1 VEELLKDM
9 DLDVAVEENVFTL
22 LSKPLQ
28 KAVKEKG
35 FVKPTEAQRKAIP
48 LILKGENVL
57 LIAPTAY
64 GKTESAVLPVLD
76 HVISMGDRDRG
87 IKVLYITPLRALNR
101 DMLDRLTW
109 WCGKLGINVS
119 VRHGDTDVKERS
131 LQAKSPPT
139 MLITTPETLQ
149 AIIPGRVMKRH
160 LSEVRHV
167 IVDEVHELADSKR
180 GSQLSLALERLRGM
194 AEEEFQVIGLS
205 ATIGTP
211 EQVAR
216 FLVGVGR
223 DVKIVRIPVGR
234 RSRLKVLYPEPTGE
248 DRELAL
254 KLYTHPEVAARLK
267 LMEKLIN
274 SHNSV
279 LLFTNTRSI
288 AEVLASRFRVWDID
302 FPISIHHGSLAK
314 PARVTAETG
323 LKSGKLKGIVCTS
336 SLELGIDIGAV
347 DYTIQYMSPRQ
358 VTRLIQRLGR
368 SGHKVDLIA
377 DGAIIA
383 MDEDDALEAMV
394 IGRKTFQEELEPVK
408 IPEKP
413 LDALAHQV
421 VGLLTQ
427 KGRWRIEEI
436 LTMFTK
442 AYPYRNL
449 TEEELMKVLTYL
461 HERYPRMAWVSS
473 EDKIVLRPRKI
484 KPLYEYYFGKLSMIP
499 DEKQYLV
506 MDETS
511 DTPVGVLDEAFVAEY
526 AEPGAKFIVKG
537 SPWKMMSIRGDKI
550 FVKPISDPTGAIPS
564 WIGEE
569 IPVPFEVASEVGKLR
584 RAVLEALEEGKNLE
598 TLANQLSKRYPA
610 DKATILRSLK
620 TTVEQREQG
629 YPVPTDNV
637 VVVEDWEDYTIIHA
651 HFGTLVNRSIG
662 MLIGHLAAEEL
673 GHTIM
678 VQQDAYRIIVQ
689 GGGSITG
696 EEILEMLKSVEESNL
711 VALLSEATEKT
722 GLFKRRLVHVAR
734 RFGAI
739 SKWVD
744 FTSLSLN
751 RLIKSFKD
759 TVIFEEAMKETLA
772 QDLDPE
778 NTCKVL
784 RMMRSGEVRIEM
796 IRGGGEL
803 SPISQL
809 AMRRASMKTD
819 LIPPDKME
827 RIILDSA
834 KARILNESV
843 TIICASCWGF
853 CEVREVKTLKEGFR
867 CPRCKS
873 RSLGILNRAPE
884 RLEKLL
890 RNRGVVRGKSDKRLL
905 EEVLATASLFE
916 KFGVRTAYVMAGRK
930 ITPHQAEE
938 VLSKTG
944 SVGDELFKLILEAEK
959 EALKR
964 SFW

>member
-1 VEELLKDM
+1 MELPKDM
-9 DLDVAVEENVFTL
+9 SVDITVEENVFTM

-35 FVKPTEAQRKAIP
+35 FVKPTEAQRRAIP
-48 LILKGENVL
+48 LILRGENVL
-57 LIAPTAY
+57 LIAPTAH

-76 HVISMGDRDRG
+76 RVISMADRERG
-87 IKVLYITPLRALNR
+87 IKALYITPLRALNR

-109 WCGKLGINVS
+109 WCDKLCVSVS

-131 LQAKSPPT
+131 LQARSPPT

-180 GSQLSLALERLRGM
+180 GSQLSLALERLREM
-194 AEEEFQVIGLS
+194 AKEEFQIVGLS

-234 RSRLKVLYPEPTGE
+234 RSRLKVLYPEPGGE
-248 DRELAL
+248 DRQLAL
-254 KLYTHPEVAARLK
+254 KLYTHPEVAARLRV
-267 LMEKLIN
+267 MEKLIN
-274 SHNSV
+274 AHNSA

-288 AEVLASRFRVWDID
+288 AEVLASRFRVWNLD

-314 PARVTAETG
+314 PARITAETG

-336 SLELGIDIGAV
+336 SLELGIDIGAI

-413 LDALAHQV
+413 LDALAHQL

-427 KGRWRIEEI
+427 RGRWRIGEI
-436 LTMFTK
+436 LNLFTK

-449 TEEELMKVLTYL
+449 TEEELMRVLTYL
-461 HERYPRMAWVSS
+461 HDRYPRMAWVSF
-473 EDKIVLRPRKI
+473 EDKIVLRPRRAKA
-484 KPLYEYYFGKLSMIP
+484 LYEYYFGKLSMIP

-506 MDETS
+506 VDETS

-564 WIGEE
+564 WVGEE
-569 IPVPFEVASEVGKLR
+569 IPVPLEVASEVGRLR
-584 RAVLEALEEGKNLE
+584 RAVLEALDRGESLE
-598 TLANQLSKRYPA
+598 TLASQLSKQYPS
-610 DKATILRSLK
+610 DKSTVLRALR

-629 YPVPTDNV
+629 YPVPTDDV

-651 HFGTLVNRSIG
+651 HFGTLVNRSLG

-673 GHTIM
+673 GHTVM

-689 GGGSITG
+689 GEGSIRG
-696 EEILEMLKSVEESNL
+696 REIFEMLKEVEESEL
-711 VALLSEATEKT
+711 TALLSKAAEKT

-759 TVIFEEAMKETLA
+759 TVIFEEAMKETLS

-778 NTCKVL
+778 NACMVL
-784 RMMRSGEVRIEM
+784 RMMKSGEVKVEM
-796 IRGGGEL
+796 IQSSGEL

-834 KARILNESV
+834 RARILSESV
-843 TIICASCWGF
+843 TIVCASCWGF
-853 CEVREVKTLKEGFR
+853 CEVVEVKTLKEGFR

-873 RSLGILNRAPE
+873 KSLGILNYAPE
-884 RLEKLL
+884 KLSKLL
-890 RNRGVVRGKSDKRLL
+890 RNRGVARGKSDKRIL

-930 ITPHQAEE
+930 VTPHQAREI
-938 VLSKTG
+938 LSKT
-944 SVGDELFKLILEAEK
+944 SIVGEELFKLILEAER

-964 SFW
+964 SF